1 MSFLESVSVTPTS
14 TVVLSIPI
22 KKKISNILPIKKP
35 FIKEKKTSVKKFLLP
50 EKKPLKKLANNLF
63 VKKKSI
69 QSSIVPKEK
78 PLKKDKIQPKEKKII
93 SISGLEKKIDG
104 AFLLPVKKPL
114 TYKKIIAKEVGRRY
128 NIKLIVNFPGV
139 GKIDEFEMYG
149 KRDLSLIIDHDLRKF
164 SIDREMIKQKAK
176 EILGDVETQDAYMN
190 DDKEGVRIHT
200 KNWKIDILP
209 HSLHI
214 WIT

>member
-1 MSFLESVSVTPTS
+1 MFSELTNDLQVQ
-14 TVVLSIPI
+14 LKRDLAQI
-22 KKKISNILPIKKP
+22 
-35 FIKEKKTSVKKFLLP
+35 KFLL
-50 EKKPLKKLANNLF
+50 KKNPTAGYAK
-63 VKKKSI
+63 
-69 QSSIVPKEK
+69 IVE
-78 PLKKDKIQPKEKKII
+78 I
-93 SISGLEKKIDG
+93 G
-104 AFLLPVKKPL
+104 
-114 TYKKIIAKEVGRRY
+114 KEVGRRY

-164 SIDREMIKQKAK
+164 SIDREVIKQKAK

-190 DDKEGVRIHT
+190 DDKEGVRVHT

-214 WIT
+214 WTDIDDKVTTFCDWLIENAYVIKKY

>member
-1 MSFLESVSVTPTS
+1 MIFSELTS
-14 TVVLSIPI
+14 DLQVQLKRDLAQI
-22 KKKISNILPIKKP
+22 
-35 FIKEKKTSVKKFLLP
+35 KFLL
-50 EKKPLKKLANNLF
+50 KKNPTAGYAK
-63 VKKKSI
+63 
-69 QSSIVPKEK
+69 IVE
-78 PLKKDKIQPKEKKII
+78 I
-93 SISGLEKKIDG
+93 G
-104 AFLLPVKKPL
+104 
-114 TYKKIIAKEVGRRY
+114 KEVGRRY

-164 SIDREMIKQKAK
+164 SIDREVIKQKAK

-214 WIT
+214 WTDIDDKVTAFCDWLIENAYVIKKD